1 MSNPPDEQAAAGQ
14 PPSPAHSAVA
24 SNDAAQSK
32 KPKRLMSLDALRGFD
47 MFWIIG
53 ADSLAMSLKK
63 ISPDGIVGAV
73 ADQLDHV
80 PWEGFRFYDM
90 IFPLFVFI
98 IGISVVFSLSGKL
111 ESHSR
116 FSVSTQVFRRFLILY
131 VLGLFYYGGISEG
144 IEKIRLLGVL
154 QRLAFCYLAAG
165 LAFIWLRP
173 RAIATVCGGL
183 LVGYWALMTFVPV
196 PGHGAGVFEEG
207 KNLANYV
214 DSQYLPLFKW
224 NGDHDP
230 EGMLST
236 LPAMGS
242 CLLGLMAGLL
252 LRHPGLEGGA
262 KARILIV
269 GGIASVV
276 VGFLWGLQF
285 PVIKNIWT
293 SSFVLV
299 AGGFSSM
306 LMGLFYYVVDVLN
319 HQTWCQPFVWIGM
332 NSITIY
338 LLTNL
343 VSMDDIAKRLVGGP
357 VAESMNHHLARGA
370 GELLVSA
377 VALGLCLAVVKF
389 LYDRKIFLKI

>member
-1 MSNPPDEQAAAGQ
+1 MSNPPDNQAAAGQ
-14 PPSPAHSAVA
+14 PPSPAPAVA
-24 SNDAAQSK
+24 ANDLAPSK
-32 KPKRLMSLDALRGFD
+32 KSNRLMSLDALRGFD

-63 ISPDGIVGAV
+63 ISPDGVVGAV

-98 IGISVVFSLSGKL
+98 IGISVVFSLGGKL
-111 ESHSR
+111 ESQSR
-116 FSVSTQVFRRFLILY
+116 FALSGQVFRRFLILY
-131 VLGLFYYGGISEG
+131 VLGLFYYGGISDG
-144 IEKIRLLGVL
+144 VEKIRLLGVL

-165 LAFIWLRP
+165 LAFLWLRP
-173 RAIATVCGGL
+173 RAIATLCGGL
-183 LVGYWALMTFVPV
+183 LVGYWAMMTFVPV

-207 KNLANYV
+207 KNLANYL

-252 LRHPGLEGGA
+252 LRHHGLEGGA

-276 VGFLWGLQF
+276 AGFLWGLQF

-306 LMGLFYYVVDVLN
+306 LMGLFYYVVDVRN
-319 HQTWCQPFVWIGM
+319 HQRWCQPFVWIGM

-343 VSMDDIAKRLVGGP
+343 VNMEDVAKRLVGGP
-357 VAESMNHHLARGA
+357 VAESMNHHLAKGA
-370 GELLVSA
+370 GELLIAA
-377 VALGLCLAVVKF
+377 VALGLCLAIVKF
-389 LYDRKIFLKI
+389 LYDRRIFLKI

>member
-14 PPSPAHSAVA
+14 PPSPAHSAVV

-98 IGISVVFSLSGKL
+98 IGISVVFSLGGKL

-269 GGIASVV
+269 GGIASAV

-306 LMGLFYYVVDVLN
+306 LMGLFYYVVDVRN

>member
-14 PPSPAHSAVA
+14 PPSPAPAVA
-24 SNDAAQSK
+24 VNDSAPSK

-53 ADSLAMSLKK
+53 ADSLAMSLKR

-98 IGISVVFSLSGKL
+98 IGISVVFSLGGKL
-111 ESHSR
+111 ESQSR
-116 FSVSTQVFRRFLILY
+116 LAVSGQVFRRFLILY

-144 IEKIRLLGVL
+144 VEKIRLLGVL

-306 LMGLFYYVVDVLN
+306 LMGLFYYVVDVRN
-319 HQTWCQPFVWIGM
+319 HQSWCQPFVWIGM

-343 VSMDDIAKRLVGGP
+343 VNMEDVAKRLVGGP

-370 GELLVSA
+370 GELLIAA
-377 VALGLCLAVVKF
+377 VALGLCLAIVKF
-389 LYDRKIFLKI
+389 LYDRRIFLKI

>member
-306 LMGLFYYVVDVLN
+306 LMGLFYYVVDVRN

-338 LLTNL
+338 LLANL